1 MKRTSYLACVLVGLL
16 VLTSGCSNMSARQK
30 GFLQGAAVGAA
41 IGGGG
46 GAAIGSGVDNSN
58 RDNGAAIG
66 AVSGALV
73 GGVIGAL
80 MAKEPPAPEKPC
92 PPPAPKVEAPA
103 PPPPPAPKVELP
115 PPPPVKERIVLR
127 GINFDFD
134 KSDIKKEF
142 VPVLEEAAKILKNH
156 PNTTVVIEGH
166 TDAIGT
172 DKYNQGLSERRAN
185 SVKKFLISRGIPASQ
200 LETIG
205 YGKSKPIADNKTAAG
220 RAMNRRVEFKVKN
233 GN

>member
-1 MKRTSYLACVLVGLL
+1 MKRTSYLACLLVGLL

-103 PPPPPAPKVELP
+103 PPPPAPKVELP

-142 VPVLEEAAKILKNH
+142 VPVLEEAAKILKTH
-156 PNTTVVIEGH
+156 PNTGVVIEGH

-200 LETIG
+200 LQTIG
-205 YGKSKPIADNKTAAG
+205 YGESKPIADNKTAAG
-220 RAMNRRVEFKVKN
+220 RAMNRRVEFKVN
-233 GN
+233 N

>member
-1 MKRTSYLACVLVGLL
+1 MKRTSYLACILVGLL
-16 VLTSGCSNMSARQK
+16 VMTSGCSNMSARQK

-80 MAKEPPAPEKPC
+80 MAKEPAAPEKPC
-92 PPPAPKVEAPA
+92 PAPAPKVEAPA
-103 PPPPPAPKVELP
+103 PPPPPAPKVEVP
-115 PPPPVKERIVLR
+115 PPPAPVKQKIVLR

-134 KSDIKKEF
+134 KADIKKEF
-142 VPVLEEAAKILKNH
+142 VPVLEEAAQILKNN

-166 TDAIGT
+166 TDSIGT
-172 DKYNQGLSERRAN
+172 EKYNQGLSERRAN
-185 SVKKFLISRGIPASQ
+185 SVKKFLISRGIPATQ
-200 LETIG
+200 LQTVG
-205 YGKSKPIADNKTAAG
+205 YGESKPIADNKTAAG
-220 RAMNRRVEFKVKN
+220 RAMNRRVEFKVN
-233 GN
+233 N